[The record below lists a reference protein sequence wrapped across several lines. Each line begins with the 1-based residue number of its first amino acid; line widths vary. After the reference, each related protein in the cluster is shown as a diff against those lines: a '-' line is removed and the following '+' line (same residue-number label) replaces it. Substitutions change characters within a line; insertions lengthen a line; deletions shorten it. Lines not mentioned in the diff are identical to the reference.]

1 MVNKGSIRMRV
12 THLCSIGIATALAS
26 APAAAQMLFAQDLLQ
41 NEDAAQ
47 VTSTPEFQM
56 REVVQ
61 EGPRKAMVQYWSAEN
76 AMALAAV
83 IEGIGAE
90 GLDPADYRPDLLREE
105 IERGE
110 SRELDMRASGAFTWL
125 VEDLR
130 DGRTPMESRRQWFV
144 VDPDADLLPTAQLM
158 EDARDSGDIAGVI
171 ETLAPVHDD
180 YAALREALATTSKED
195 EDTRRL
201 ILANMDRW
209 RWLPRDLGGQYLL
222 TNVPEYQLRLMVNGQ
237 IIRTYRT
244 IVGAPGRTAT
254 PQLAETVEG
263 VVFNPTWTVPQ
274 SIVVGE
280 GLGNRVL
287 NNPTWARN
295 NGYRATRGA
304 NGYVSVVQQPGPG
317 NSLGMMKLDM
327 PNPHAIFLHDTP
339 ARNLFDSSNR
349 ARSHGCIRVERAL
362 ELAMTVAILGGGAS
376 RDEAVGISQSGE
388 YTRVPVERTI
398 PVYITYFTYGVDVD
412 GELREFADLYSRD
425 APVLAALDAP
435 RVGNRS
441 TFFADE
447 VVPIESPGA

>member
-1 MVNKGSIRMRV
+1 MRLAQFGS
-12 THLCSIGIATALAS
+12 LGLATMLATS
-26 APAAAQMLFAQDLLQ
+26 PAAAQTLFAQDPLQ
-41 NEDAAQ
+41 QDDAAP
-47 VTSTPEFQM
+47 VTSTPGAET

-61 EGPRKAMVQYWSAEN
+61 QDPRLARVQRWSVDN

-83 IEGIGAE
+83 VEAIGAE
-90 GLDPADYRPDLLREE
+90 GLDPADYRPDLLRAE

-110 SRELDMRASGAFTWL
+110 SAALDARASGVFTWL

-130 DGRTPMESRRQWFV
+130 DGRTPMEARRQWFV
-144 VDPDADLLPTAQLM
+144 VDPDADLLPTGKLM
-158 EDARDSGDIAGVI
+158 ADALESGDVAGVI
-171 ETLAPVHDD
+171 ASLAPTHED
-180 YAALREALATTSKED
+180 YEALREALAAAD
-195 EDTRRL
+195 DGDTQERRL

-254 PQLAETVEG
+254 PQLMETVEG

-304 NGYVSVVQQPGPG
+304 NGFVTVVQQPGPG

-339 ARNLFDSSNR
+339 ARNLFNSDNR

-362 ELAMTVAILGGGAS
+362 ELAMTVAILGGGAT
-376 RDEAVGISQSGE
+376 RDEAVAISRGGE
-388 YTRVPVERTI
+388 YTRVPVERTM

-412 GELREFADLYSRD
+412 GNLRQFNDIYDRD

-435 RVGNRS
+435 RVGNRARE
-441 TFFADE
+441 TDEEVIE
-447 VVPIESPGA
+447 VVDDLNSII